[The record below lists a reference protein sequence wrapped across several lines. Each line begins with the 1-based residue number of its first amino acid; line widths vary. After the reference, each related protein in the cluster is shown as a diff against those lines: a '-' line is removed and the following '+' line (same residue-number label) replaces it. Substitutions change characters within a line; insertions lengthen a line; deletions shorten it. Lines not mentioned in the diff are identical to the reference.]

1 MKRVSAIS
9 DRTNLCER
17 WDGYQWWVE
26 IPNHLKLRSLADQ
39 NMLNEAQHFSG
50 MEGMSD
56 GRFHKELCFYQSRAE
71 IRDMKGEDP
80 EYSEAPKRRKMDER
94 HGELRRLLMSRP
106 PFSGPFPSSAS
117 SSSTSCALCN
127 AGVCIQSSA
136 PAPRPTR
143 RPRSPSVLS

>member
-1 MKRVSAIS
+1 MKRLSTMS
-9 DRTNLCER
+9 DRTNLEER
-17 WDGYQWWVE
+17 WDGYQWMVE
-26 IPNHLKLRSLADQ
+26 VPTHLKLRCLAAQ
-39 NMLNEAQHFSG
+39 NKLPETQHFSG

-94 HGELRRLLMSRP
+94 HEELRRLIMSRP

-117 SSSTSCALCN
+117 CALCV

-136 PAPRPTR
+136 PAPCSPTE
-143 RPRSPSVLS
+143 LS

>member
-1 MKRVSAIS
+1 MERVSAIS
-9 DRTNLCER
+9 DRINLCER
-17 WDGYQWWVE
+17 WDGYQWMVE
-26 IPNHLKLRSLADQ
+26 IPNHLKLRSLAAQ
-39 NMLNEAQHFSG
+39 NKLNEAKHFSG

-56 GRFHKELCFYQSRAE
+56 GRFQKELVYFQSRAE

-94 HGELRRLLMSRP
+94 QEELRRRIMSRP

-136 PAPRPTR
+136 PAPR
-143 RPRSPSVLS
+143 SPSELG

>member
-1 MKRVSAIS
+1 MADNPEMSLRRLSPIS
-9 DRTNLCER
+9 DRIDLCEV
-17 WDGYQWWVE
+17 WDGCQWWVE
-26 IPNHLKLRSLADQ
+26 VPNHLKLRSLADQ

-80 EYSEAPKRRKMDER
+80 EHSEAPKRRKMDER
-94 HGELRRLLMSRP
+94 HEELRRLIMSRP

-117 SSSTSCALCN
+117 CALCV

-136 PAPRPTR
+136 PAPCSPTE
-143 RPRSPSVLS
+143 LS